1 MDSCPAAPFS
11 LGAVRKCQHGEWI
24 TYSATLETRGAE
36 AVHALLDRL
45 ENAGLCTPHLR
56 FGSPDVYAVLGTI
69 YTDEG
74 MFSGDQASRPRSNST
89 GSTRHSHFASDHR
102 TANRAANN
110 AWKRDR
116 T

>member
-74 MFSGDQASRPRSNST
+74 MFSGDQAIPTKVEFDRLNEALSLRIRS
-89 GSTRHSHFASDHR
+89 SDCEQGC
-102 TANRAANN
+102 
-110 AWKRDR
+110 K
-116 T
+116 